1 MNNLQLF
8 PFERNQYYHGKLM
21 TYQDMTSEQKY
32 MNDKRRLINRF
43 LHGVGV
49 VSGLQV
55 VRMDEKTLSVEA
67 GIALDDTGREIV
79 IEEPRVVMLAQIEGY
94 EDLAAQEDVFAAY
107 LCLGYREE
115 GICPARTMSGA
126 DSRAEAYE
134 KCREGSR
141 LYLTSVPAGDDR
153 DTLRSLTS
161 QTVILFENSDLI
173 ITRRIPSFVRS
184 ADSFDAVLRI
194 EAKRELG
201 EVTVSVVSSLSAFSQ
216 DGRESMEESWSGS
229 FRAAGDAAE
238 MKKTCTAYSVEHAY
252 GTIATRRRNLRVT
265 IDGREYYPAADVS
278 ARILISTADTYHQ
291 MMESWYQGSMN
302 QFLGA
307 GGTRGIYL
315 ARLYLKRTGDG
326 ISIDRVDQLPF
337 DQRVYNAFVNTGLT
351 EELIREVNALKSQN
365 AANRGPAVQRK
376 TEERTPKTATGIF
389 TFDVGIGGKAGERF
403 FSGEIVHG
411 LGLGRLKIELS
422 LESEESQY
430 FGSAEIFED
439 MNVRAE
445 LAAKANSERGSFVIG
460 IRLLEATSV
469 RTIAIRWTAELLQ
482 EKDEGS
488 AKQHIRVLPDKPEM
502 KCMQS
507 RYFRAETENMHNATI
522 LWEVCSPRGGT
533 ITRDGMYTAPDVE
546 GIYEVRAFC
555 QEDPRVMSSVY
566 VIVRE

>member
-1 MNNLQLF
+1 MNNLQFF
-8 PFERNQYYHGKLM
+8 PFERNQYYYGKLM

-79 IEEPRVVMLAQIEGY
+79 IEEPRVLMLAQTEGY
-94 EDLAAQEDVFAAY
+94 EDLMAREDLSSAY

-115 GICPARTMSGA
+115 GVCPARTMAGGNG
-126 DSRAEAYE
+126 RAEAFE

-141 LYLTSVPAGDDR
+141 LYLSAVRTGDDR
-153 DTLRSLTS
+153 DTLLSLTS
-161 QTVILFENSDLI
+161 QTVILFENNDLV
-173 ITRRIPSFVRS
+173 ITRRMPSFVRS
-184 ADSFDAVLRI
+184 AASFETVLRI
-194 EAKRELG
+194 EAKHELDD
-201 EVTVSVVSSLSAFSQ
+201 VTVSVASSLSAISQ
-216 DGRESMEESWSGS
+216 DGTESMEESWSGS
-229 FRAAGDAAE
+229 FRSAGDAAE
-238 MKKTCTAYSVEHAY
+238 LKKTCTAYSVEHAY
-252 GTIATRRRNLRVT
+252 GIIATRRRNLRVT
-265 IDGREYYPAADVS
+265 AAGREYYPAADATS
-278 ARILISTADTYHQ
+278 RILISTEDTYHQ

-302 QFLGA
+302 RFLS
-307 GGTRGIYL
+307 GGGMRGIYL
-315 ARLYLKRTGDG
+315 ARLYLKRTGDDV
-326 ISIDRVDQLPF
+326 SIERVDQLPF

-351 EELIREVNALKSQN
+351 EQLIRDVDALKAQVTGTRSSD
-365 AANRGPAVQRK
+365 ARRK
-376 TEERTPKTATGIF
+376 PEEYPQKIATGVF
-389 TFDVGIGGKAGERF
+389 EFDVGLGGKAGERF

-411 LGLGRLKIELS
+411 LGLGRLRINLS
-422 LESEESQY
+422 LDSEESQY

-460 IRLLEATSV
+460 IRFLEATSV
-469 RTIAIRWTAELLQ
+469 RSIRIRWTAELLQ

-488 AKQHIRVLPDKPEM
+488 AKQYIRVLPDKPEM

-507 RYFRAETENMHNATI
+507 RYFRAETENMHKATI
-522 LWEVCSPRGGT
+522 LWEVLSPKGGT

-546 GIYEVRAFC
+546 GIYEIRAFC